1 MIYLIDDIR
10 LFLSIS
16 CSLLFT
22 TNLIKKSMNVEEQQV
37 FIIKWLL
44 SQSDLFLNRVKG
56 RVTFLWRCKPS
67 PFEPYWL
74 STWVVHWIHRDRR
87 KTCTHTANFLYTPQH
102 FISSINVTEQSSLEV
117 PIKTCIL
124 HIKNGVINHSAVT
137 YADQMLLFFSSG
149 SCLIATSVLL
159 LKWEFHLFIQM
170 WTFLQAHF
178 DVWNG
183 A

>member
-1 MIYLIDDIR
+1 MLQ
-10 LFLSIS
+10 
-16 CSLLFT
+16 
-22 TNLIKKSMNVEEQQV
+22 EQQV

-56 RVTFLWRCKPS
+56 RVSFLWRCKSS

-74 STWVVHWIHRDRR
+74 STWVVHWIHIDRC
-87 KTCTHTANFLYTPQH
+87 KTCTHTAHFHSTSRH
-102 FISSINVTEQSSLEV
+102 FIYSLAQLMSLSKVPLKCQSKLAFFPFEWNNKSLCSHLCRSNASLV
-117 PIKTCIL
+117 L
-124 HIKNGVINHSAVT
+124 
-137 YADQMLLFFSSG
+137 SSG

-159 LKWEFHLFIQM
+159 LKWVFHLFIQM
-170 WTFLQAHF
+170 WKFLQAHF

>member
-1 MIYLIDDIR
+1 MHNWESKFSYFYICILTEWVIYLIDDIR

-56 RVTFLWRCKPS
+56 RVSFLWRCKPS

-87 KTCTHTANFLYTPQH
+87 KTCTHTANFHYTPRH
-102 FISSINVTEQSSLEV
+102 FIYSLAQLMSLSKVPLKCQSKL
-117 PIKTCIL
+117 
-124 HIKNGVINHSAVT
+124 A
-137 YADQMLLFFSSG
+137 FFT
-149 SCLIATSVLL
+149 LRM
-159 LKWEFHLFIQM
+159 E
-170 WTFLQAHF
+170 
-178 DVWNG
+178 
-183 A
+183 